1 MAFAIAFTVVSCGDD
16 DPIPTPT
23 PTPDPEP
30 ETPTVTYNGY
40 SYVLAFDAIAS
51 RDVERAQHAARVHI
65 ENAEHTLLRSIAEPK
80 KKAR

>member
-1 MAFAIAFTVVSCGDD
+1 MRLTAAQ
-16 DPIPTPT
+16 
-23 PTPDPEP
+23 E
-30 ETPTVTYNGY
+30 
-40 SYVLAFDAIAS
+40 DAIAS